1 MSVPRQPCRRIVV
14 VGGGQVGILTAAA
27 LRQAM
32 PACQVVLVGQQ
43 PNPASF
49 ADFAPTSLPNSSLMH
64 ERLGLDES
72 EIVLRAGGSYRLVT
86 RFQGWSAAGEEGLFS
101 YGETLDPTLKTAF
114 AREWGATRQL
124 GRTDRRQGSIAQVL
138 AEAGRFAPPPPDQQ
152 TPLSEV
158 DYALRWNPAA
168 YRDLLIERAQALGVD
183 YIEGQIE
190 AVEVGEGASIGAIR
204 LAGQCRVEADLF
216 VDCSGP
222 AATLSASHPD
232 FALID
237 WSDTLPTRM
246 VYVGRPTDTVIA
258 LEDRVSLVDTG
269 WVTQVAGR
277 DGLHTMLGTGEG
289 VDRDAALATLGAPA
303 LAAINLSSGRIAEPW
318 LGNVIAIGDA
328 CARFEPVGPYHLD
341 LAHRQIEL
349 LLEMLPGKHIEPLER
364 DEHNR
369 RSIMMMEAVH
379 ETLAIHFA
387 ATRAQTIFG
396 KRPLPGRVA
405 DELDQF
411 WRRGRIPFREED
423 PLLAQER
430 FALLVALGFTPGL
443 PPAAH
448 RADPAAEKQAHRDF
462 AARAQAAI
470 DFAPPYAHWLASVS
484 QQAPVPAG

>member
-1 MSVPRQPCRRIVV
+1 MSAPRNPCRRIVV
-14 VGGGQVGILTAAA
+14 VGGGQVGVLAAAA

-32 PACQVVLVGQQ
+32 PVSQVVLVGQQ

-49 ADFAPTSLPNSSLMH
+49 ADFAPTSLPNSTSMH
-64 ERLGLDES
+64 ERLGLEES
-72 EIVLRAGGSYRLVT
+72 EIVLKAGGSYRLVT

-114 AREWGATRQL
+114 AREWGGTRQL
-124 GRTDRRQGSIAQVL
+124 GSNDRRQGSIAQML

-190 AVEVGEGASIGAIR
+190 AVEIGEGASIAAIR
-204 LAGQCRVEADLF
+204 LAGQGRVEADLF

-246 VYVGRPTDTVIA
+246 VYVGRPIDAVIA

-328 CARFEPVGPYHLD
+328 SARFEPVGPYHLD

-364 DEHNR
+364 DEYNR

-387 ATRAQTIFG
+387 ARRAQTIFG

-411 WRRGRIPFREED
+411 RRRGRIPFREED

-448 RADPAAEKQAHRDF
+448 NADAAAEEQAHRDF

-470 DFAPPYAHWLASVS
+470 DFAPPYAQWLASVS
-484 QQAPVPAG
+484 QQSPAPAG